1 MCNFIHTNIIK
12 DVFDCREYKT
22 SFSWDNYDD
31 KDLEKAAK
39 SIIDRGILAFF
50 KEIGVENNVTSPKC
64 FLIDPNSMM
73 MLNMLI
79 NNEESNINNEDIFVN
94 CNKSCEAIDVIHKK
108 FTEKKLD
115 FDFIKTYA
123 KMQGLAFKKNVF
135 INKTFAYPEL
145 GLHVLT
151 HEIMHTLANENAV
164 KVLREGMNND
174 NRDEGINEFFAR
186 VISLFLMKENQQ
198 YGLSA
203 NDEKIPFQGVY
214 ASNIKEDKYLCS
226 IKDEIDK
233 NMKEKI
239 MMLGKFYFMGEDNDV
254 CKFYKTNK

>member
-1 MCNFIHTNIIK
+1 
-12 DVFDCREYKT
+12 
-22 SFSWDNYDD
+22 
-31 KDLEKAAK
+31 
-39 SIIDRGILAFF
+39 
-50 KEIGVENNVTSPKC
+50 
-64 FLIDPNSMM
+64 
-73 MLNMLI
+73 
-79 NNEESNINNEDIFVN
+79 
-94 CNKSCEAIDVIHKK
+94 
-108 FTEKKLD
+108 
-115 FDFIKTYA
+115 
-123 KMQGLAFKKNVF
+123 MQGLAFKKNVF
-135 INKTFAYPEL
+135 INKTFADPEL

-164 KVLREGMNND
+164 KVLREGKNND

-214 ASNIKEDKYLCS
+214 ASNINEDKYLCS

-239 MMLGKFYFMGEDNDV
+239 HILGRFYFMGEENEV
-254 CKFYKTNK
+254 WEFYKGRVS